1 MTADF
6 SKILEHP
13 NCDEIISKLTHGV
26 QPKDISDWLKIKY
39 SEKEQTHLRLST
51 KILKDFLEGH
61 LDLYKD
67 IEQDILAAKTGQKI
81 QKVVSASLKNN
92 KTYQERIQEVAEE
105 LGNNEIDIYRYLG
118 EMCVIGKARI
128 EQVFDK
134 IQQNPESFKPDY
146 AIIKW
151 IETMANVIEKYDK
164 MVNNRPDQIIQHNV
178 TVNVLDQYVASM
190 QDAVR
195 ETLAEI
201 DPEAAFMFIERFGE
215 KVQGMDLPEE
225 LRSIPQEKR
234 LEEVKILHEKVSKKN
249 DDDDEDD

>member
-13 NCDEIISKLTHGV
+13 DCDEIISKLTHGV

-61 LDLYKD
+61 LDLYKE

-92 KTYQERIQEVAEE
+92 KMYQERIQEVAEE
-105 LGNNEIDIYRYLG
+105 LGNNEINIYKYLG
-118 EMCVIGKARI
+118 EMCVIGRQRI

-134 IQQNPESFKPDY
+134 IQQNPENFKPDY
-146 AIIKW
+146 VLIKW
-151 IETMANVIEKYDK
+151 METIGNMFEKYDK

-178 TVNVLDQYVASM
+178 TIQVMDQYVASM

-201 DPEAAFMFIERFGE
+201 DPESAFLFIERFGE
-215 KVQGMDLPEE
+215 KIEGMDLPEE
-225 LRSIPQEKR
+225 LRTIPQEKR
-234 LEEVKILHEKVSKKN
+234 LAEVKLLHEKISKK
-249 DDDDEDD
+249 DDEEED